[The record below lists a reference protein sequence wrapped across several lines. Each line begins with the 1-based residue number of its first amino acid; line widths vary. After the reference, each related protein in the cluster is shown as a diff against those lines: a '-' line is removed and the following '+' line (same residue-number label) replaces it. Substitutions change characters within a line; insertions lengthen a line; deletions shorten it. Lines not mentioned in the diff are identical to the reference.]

1 MDAWLQHWILPPG
14 CGHATGLYMLVT
26 AVSLLM
32 IATSK
37 GGFGGLAVAASPLM
51 MTVVDAKT
59 ALGLLLPM
67 LLVCDVMTL
76 PFYPKEFTWRPVL
89 LLAPWTMIGI
99 IAGWFLL
106 DYARNAVPWLNVG
119 VGVLSVVFAGL
130 ETVRWLMVRR
140 SVSSG
145 AGERPWRPGVLVSI
159 PFGLG
164 AGLCTMLAHA
174 AGAVTTIYLLPQRLE
189 SRVFVGT
196 TNRFYVVFN
205 AVKIPF
211 YVHLGLITLAS
222 LRRSLWLLPIAALGV
237 WGGSELNRRV
247 SQRGFRF
254 LVVVLLLLTGAV
266 LIYRDRGIWATMR

>member
-1 MDAWLQHWILPPG
+1 MF
-14 CGHATGLYMLVT
+14 VT
-26 AVSLLM
+26 AVALVM

-37 GGFGGLAVAASPLM
+37 GGFGGLAVVASPLM
-51 MTVVDAKT
+51 MMVVDAPT

-76 PFYPKEFTWRPVL
+76 PFYPRQFTWRPVL
-89 LLAPWTMIGI
+89 LLAPWTMLGI
-99 IAGWFLL
+99 LVGWFLL
-106 DYARNAVPWLNVG
+106 GRVGKTAVPWLNVG
-119 VGVLSVVFAGL
+119 VGVLSIVFAGL
-130 ETVRWLMVRR
+130 EAVRWLMVRR
-140 SVSSG
+140 TI
-145 AGERPWRPGVLVSI
+145 AAAAPAPPWRPGVLVSI

-174 AGAVTTIYLLPQRLE
+174 AGAVTTIYLLPQRLD

-211 YVHLGLITLAS
+211 YVHLGLITAGS

-237 WGGSELNRRV
+237 WAGSELNRRV

-254 LVVVLLLLTGAV
+254 IVVMLLLLTGAMLV
-266 LIYRDRGIWATMR
+266 YRDRWVFSTL